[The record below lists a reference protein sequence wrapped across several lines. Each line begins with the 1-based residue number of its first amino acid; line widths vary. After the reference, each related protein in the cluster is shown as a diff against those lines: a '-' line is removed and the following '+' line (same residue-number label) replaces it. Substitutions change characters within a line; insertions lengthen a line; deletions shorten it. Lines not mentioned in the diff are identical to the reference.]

1 MLWQGKPLE
10 EYSKKELIEIV
21 EHMCRVIERQS
32 RRHVQELED
41 LFYKE
46 GK

>member
-10 EYSKKELIEIV
+10 EYSKKELMLIIETLARIA
-21 EHMCRVIERQS
+21 EQQA

-41 LFYKE
+41 LIHPE
-46 GK
+46 ED